1 MTVTPSIDGTRL
13 TTEVYAVHLAADVDA
28 MVAASGDLEAQVP
41 GCPGWRVRDLLS
53 HVIGVY
59 RHKIAAL
66 DADAEPPAPEPPG
79 DWGDLAEGD
88 DPREVLRSTY
98 AVLRERLGS
107 RDPDSPTW
115 SWWPPE
121 QTVAFWTRR
130 MTQETAVHRWDAE
143 GAAGT
148 GWRIDPLVAADG
160 IDEYLQHMMAGTD
173 KGADVGGTVHLHCT
187 DEGLAAGSGEW
198 IVHEI
203 TDGGARF
210 DRAHTKGDCAVR
222 GPAHDLLLW
231 LWRRPAMVEVIGDA
245 GVADRFVHVAG
256 LA

>member
-1 MTVTPSIDGTRL
+1 MTELRYDPLAQFRENGEALLATAERAGLDTP
-13 TTEVYAVHLAADVDA
+13 
-28 MVAASGDLEAQVP
+28 VP
-41 GCPGWRVRDLLS
+41 WCPGWAVRDLVY
-53 HVIGVY
+53 HVGEVWHFWTQVVDHRITPET
-59 RHKIAAL
+59 
-66 DADAEPPAPEPPG
+66 AEQLKDYTDPAQPPDHELLPWARAEHRRAWQVFG
-79 DWGDLAEGD
+79 WGDPDQPLWTWVRA
-88 DPREVLRSTY
+88 P
-98 AVLRERLGS
+98 GS
-107 RDPDSPTW
+107 
-115 SWWPPE
+115 
-121 QTVAFWTRR
+121 VAWVRRR
-130 MTQETAVHRWDAE
+130 MAQETAVHRWDAE